1 MNDAWL
7 NLYRQPK
14 KDKAREWYSSG
25 ERSSSFAVSGNFG
38 PRMMVVALA
47 MDVNYFLDREKEY

>member
-25 ERSSSFAVSGNFG
+25 ERSFAVSGNFG
-38 PRMMVVALA
+38 PRMMMVALA